1 MSEIIFTE
9 DDEYEFPTDSVNSLQ
24 QAEYEQLQEKLL
36 ATCITNS
43 SDAKVANI
51 CAAESTAGKE
61 EQEKVAKDDKTVT
74 PKNSS
79 SETEGI
85 TMLMG
90 ACQQGLEHDVRAIL
104 RR

>member
-9 DDEYEFPTDSVNSLQ
+9 DEEYEFPNDSVNSLQ

-43 SDAKVANI
+43 SEAQTNI
-51 CAAESTAGKE
+51 CSESTEKQE
-61 EQEKVAKDDKTVT
+61 EKIMTNDDNTVT
-74 PKNSS
+74 SKNSS

-85 TMLMG
+85 TLLMG